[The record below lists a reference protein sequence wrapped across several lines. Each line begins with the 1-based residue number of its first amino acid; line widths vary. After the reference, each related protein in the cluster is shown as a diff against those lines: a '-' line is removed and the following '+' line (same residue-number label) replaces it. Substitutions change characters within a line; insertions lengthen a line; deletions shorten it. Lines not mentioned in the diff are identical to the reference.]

1 VISRF
6 IEYSQSQKSFKPAYM
21 GFADSTPAGFRQKS
35 RLEKTD
41 YKTLANE
48 SASNLGFPSRL
59 PSLTPE

>member
-1 VISRF
+1 LNIL
-6 IEYSQSQKSFKPAYM
+6 KAKKPFKPAYM
-21 GFADSTPAGFRQKS
+21 GFAGSTPAGFRQNS